1 MSHVEPMTDRISLA
15 LAKRRERVL
24 ECEASKENL
33 DRLLASDVS
42 LDTAFL
48 VGLLSA
54 TWERLPEWHLVE
66 WQSPTAK
73 PGDDT
78 IAEVIAIG
86 EKVGNVLDVYSGVL
100 DKATVAL
107 EGKTT

>member
-1 MSHVEPMTDRISLA
+1 MEAMTDRISLA

-24 ECEASKENL
+24 EREASKDHL
-33 DRLLASDVS
+33 DRLLASNVS
-42 LDTAFL
+42 LDTEFL

-54 TWERLPEWHLVE
+54 TWERLPDMHLVGWE
-66 WQSPTAK
+66 SPTAK

-86 EKVGNVLDVYSGVL
+86 EKVGNVLSVYSTVL
-100 DKATVAL
+100 DEATLAL
-107 EGKTT
+107 GGKT